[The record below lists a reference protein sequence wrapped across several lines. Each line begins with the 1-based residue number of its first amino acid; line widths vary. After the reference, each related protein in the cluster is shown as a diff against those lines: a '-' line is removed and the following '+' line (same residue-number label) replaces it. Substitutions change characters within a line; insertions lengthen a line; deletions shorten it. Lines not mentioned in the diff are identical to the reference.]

1 MGLDDLFKAIS
12 LGTSLARRAVDLKQ
26 QIDSLR
32 SAPPVDYTYT
42 QPADVTALD
51 RRIAALELL
60 ARNRAARI
68 SALESS
74 LEIASALT
82 ESIARRLNAIFWIA
96 LSSGIV
102 TTAALALS
110 LAALLR
116 AR

>member
-26 QIDSLR
+26 QIDSFR
-32 SAPPVDYTYT
+32 SAPAIDYT
-42 QPADVTALD
+42 QPPNVSALD
-51 RRIAALELL
+51 RRVADLELL
-60 ARNRAARI
+60 ARNQAARI

-96 LSSGIV
+96 LSSGVV
-102 TTAALALS
+102 TTAALAIA

>member
-1 MGLDDLFKAIS
+1 MALNDLFKAIS
-12 LGTSLARRAVDLKQ
+12 LGTSLARRAVGLKQ

-32 SAPPVDYTYT
+32 TAPPVDYT
-42 QPADVTALD
+42 QPADVSGLD
-51 RRIAALELL
+51 RRVATLELL
-60 ARNRAARI
+60 ARNQAARI

-82 ESIARRLNAIFWIA
+82 ESLARRLNAIFWIA

-102 TTAALALS
+102 TTAALAIALV
-110 LAALLR
+110 ALLR

>member
-12 LGTSLARRAVDLKQ
+12 LGTSLARRAVGLKQ

-32 SAPPVDYTYT
+32 TAPPVDYT
-42 QPADVTALD
+42 QPVDASGLD

-60 ARNRAARI
+60 AGNQAARI
-68 SALESS
+68 SALESG

-96 LSSGIV
+96 LSSGVV
-102 TTAALALS
+102 TTAALAIALV
-110 LAALLR
+110 ALLR

>member
-12 LGTSLARRAVDLKQ
+12 LGTSIARRAVDLKQ

-32 SAPPVDYTYT
+32 SAPPIDYT
-42 QPADVTALD
+42 QSADVTALD
-51 RRIAALELL
+51 RRIAALELV
-60 ARNRAARI
+60 ARNQAARI

-116 AR
+116 VR

>member
-12 LGTSLARRAVDLKQ
+12 LGTSLARRAVELKQ

-32 SAPPVDYTYT
+32 SGAPIDYT
-42 QPADVTALD
+42 QPADAYALD
-51 RRIAALELL
+51 HRIADLALL
-60 ARNRAARI
+60 ARNQAARI
-68 SALESS
+68 TALETS
-74 LEIASALT
+74 LEISSALT
-82 ESIARRLNAIFWIA
+82 ESLARRLNAIFWIA

-110 LAALLR
+110 IVALLS

>member
-1 MGLDDLFKAIS
+1 MGLNDLFKAIS

-32 SAPPVDYTYT
+32 SAPSVNYT
-42 QPADVTALD
+42 QSEDVTALD
-51 RRIAALELL
+51 RRVASLELL
-60 ARNRAARI
+60 TRNQAARI

-82 ESIARRLNAIFWIA
+82 ESIARRLNAILWIA

>member
-12 LGTSLARRAVDLKQ
+12 LGTSIARRAVDLKQ

-32 SAPPVDYTYT
+32 SAPPVDYI
-42 QPADVTALD
+42 QPPAVTALD
-51 RRIAALELL
+51 RRVAALELL
-60 ARNRAARI
+60 ARNQSARI

-116 AR
+116 TR

>member
-1 MGLDDLFKAIS
+1 MGLNDLFKAIS

-32 SAPPVDYTYT
+32 SAPPVDYTHS
-42 QPADVTALD
+42 ADVTALD
-51 RRIAALELL
+51 RRVAALELL
-60 ARNRAARI
+60 ARNQAARI
-68 SALESS
+68 STLESG